1 MQNLSDMKQFVL
13 LSANSSSSSRSARG
27 FRRNRAGAEA
37 ADWNELLSL
46 SESNEYRHLQP
57 PQDNLG
63 IRPLYR
69 LDDLNRLNGV
79 LYAKIA

>member
-1 MQNLSDMKQFVL
+1 MKQYVL
-13 LSANSSSSSRSARG
+13 LPSDSSSSSRPARG

-46 SESNEYRHLQP
+46 SESNEYRHQQL
-57 PQDNLG
+57 PQANLG
-63 IRPLYR
+63 IRPLYQ
-69 LDDLNRLNGV
+69 LDELSRLNGV